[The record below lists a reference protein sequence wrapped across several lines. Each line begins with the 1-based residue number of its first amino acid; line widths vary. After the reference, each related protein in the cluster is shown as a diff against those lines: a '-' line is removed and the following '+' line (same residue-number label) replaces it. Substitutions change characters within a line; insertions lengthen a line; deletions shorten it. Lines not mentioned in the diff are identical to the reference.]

1 MKRLLL
7 PWVPVFVVL
16 ALIVLAIAVME
27 AAGALWFSPS
37 TTPLH
42 GV

>member
-16 ALIVLAIAVME
+16 ALIVLAFAVME
-27 AAGALWFSPS
+27 AVGTLWLSPP
-37 TTPLH
+37 TIPLQ